1 MKKLIRKILHEE
13 VKNGK
18 VICDNCGW
26 TWKLS
31 EGGHDPYICHQCNHN
46 NEPKKLNED
55 YKSNYWDFK
64 EGVYKSLKNRWDRKG
79 VIFTEFEA
87 LKEVLNIENITP
99 YLVEYYGG
107 LDGVLKVV
115 EEKIYNKTFF
125 CEKCNFGELN
135 FKYKVISLEVP
146 NSVDYTGQVDI
157 AVSVGEDGWGTLYDN
172 EGNEKNFSSFS
183 RVVENS
189 DSRFYNY
196 LHDSVREN
204 IEEQINEVFLV
215 GTGFSVR
222 VDYLD
227 FIPSRF
233 F

>member
-1 MKKLIRKILHEE
+1 MKKIIDLIKSLLGGGSAAQKAVELQQLETAVKEE
-13 VKNGK
+13 V
-18 VICDNCGW
+18 
-26 TWKLS
+26 
-31 EGGHDPYICHQCNHN
+31 
-46 NEPKKLNED
+46 
-55 YKSNYWDFK
+55 
-64 EGVYKSLKNRWDRKG
+64 
-79 VIFTEFEA
+79 
-87 LKEVLNIENITP
+87 
-99 YLVEYYGG
+99 
-107 LDGVLKVV
+107 KVV

-135 FKYKVISLEVP
+135 FKYKVISIEVP

-172 EGNEKNFSSFS
+172 QGNEKKFSTFS
-183 RVVENS
+183 RVVDNS
-189 DSRFYNY
+189 DSRFHNY